1 MATRSIRTEKPG
13 RLQSMGSQSG
23 YGVLVSY
30 LTHTH
35 TPYMLFCSLAFSG
48 RNMM

>member
-35 TPYMLFCSLAFSG
+35 THHLCCSAVWLSQVVI
-48 RNMM
+48 